1 MLNLDTTAM
10 KIAIHAAAGTLAL
23 ATISTFWVST
33 LISEL
38 FASHAAIATVKTAI
52 LYGMALLIPAM
63 ATAGATGASLGK
75 GWKLPQVAAKSRRM
89 KFIATNGL
97 LILLPSAVF
106 LALRAQAGQFD
117 TAFYAVQALELIAG
131 ATNITLLSLNLRDGL
146 ALGRR
151 RKARAKAS
159 AQTRS

>member
-1 MLNLDTTAM
+1 M
-10 KIAIHAAAGTLAL
+10 KVAIHAFAGTLAL
-23 ATISTFWVST
+23 ATISTFWTST

-38 FASHAAIATVKTAI
+38 FGSHETIAAVKTAI
-52 LYGMALLIPAM
+52 LYGMGLLIPAM
-63 ATAGATGASLGK
+63 ATAGATGTGLGK

-89 KFIATNGL
+89 KIIAANGL

-131 ATNITLLSLNLRDGL
+131 AANITLLSLNLRDGL

-151 RKARAKAS
+151 RRVRARA
-159 AQTRS
+159 Q